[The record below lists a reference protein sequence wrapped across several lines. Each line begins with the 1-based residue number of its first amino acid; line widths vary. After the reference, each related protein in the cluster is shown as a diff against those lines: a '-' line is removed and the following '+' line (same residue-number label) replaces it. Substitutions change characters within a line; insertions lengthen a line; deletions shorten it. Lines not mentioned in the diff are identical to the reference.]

1 MENRNYEYLKFKR
14 TYAGGSKAK
23 ELEIFYQV
31 QNTNDCCDWIEYRRI
46 LFPYLEDVLHI
57 NFSRSFVAK
66 RLSFV
71 FLGLSLLLGFLH
83 LTILFIIVLLMATIF
98 RTLLFSFERKIRETQ
113 LSYDMSVGI
122 VKTQIRNMTG
132 LDI

>member
-14 TYAGGSKAK
+14 TYTGGSKAK
-23 ELEIFYQV
+23 ELEIFDRV

-46 LFPYLEDVLHI
+46 LFPYLEDMLHV
-57 NFSRSFVAK
+57 NFSRSFIAK
-66 RLSFV
+66 KLSFL
-71 FLGLSLLLGFLH
+71 FLGLSFLLGFFH
-83 LTILFIIVLLMATIF
+83 VTILSIIVLLLAIIF

-113 LSYDMSVGI
+113 LSYNISVGI
-122 VKTQIRNMTG
+122 VKNEIKIMTG